1 MFLEITPNFSLRE
14 WKCSETKVATIYCW
28 VMAQVAA
35 GCAASNQVAV
45 HDSGFQ
51 LESCVHIYTVQLTIC
66 ILKSDL
72 CKIQLVPYHPRYKFC
87 ISQRVL
93 VRTLLNC
100 REHLVKHSAITTII
114 TTLPSYGQLSERW
127 IFFLTY
133 KQLVIM
139 FYCCCRGN
147 YHSYIWHRYPRLLGC
162 WEWRHTCQVQDW
174 LVTIS

>member
-1 MFLEITPNFSLRE
+1 MKVQWDKGGNNLLLGDGTGGSWLRCIQSG
-14 WKCSETKVATIYCW
+14 CSAWLW
-28 VMAQVAA
+28 VST
-35 GCAASNQVAV
+35 GILCTY
-45 HDSGFQ
+45 
-51 LESCVHIYTVQLTIC
+51 IYTVQLTIC